1 MDNEK
6 ILDDIPEKTEDN
18 DFKPVIDIEY
28 IIKIAKTKYAK
39 CRMILIPK
47 KFEKNIPKRY
57 RDGTNINT
65 EEEPIIMYSNYPEPI
80 ICFYDKLNKVKIVYE
95 IDRKIY
101 HTDLIL

>member
-18 DFKPVIDIEY
+18 DSKPVIDIEY

-47 KFEKNIPKRY
+47 
-57 RDGTNINT
+57 
-65 EEEPIIMYSNYPEPI
+65 
-80 ICFYDKLNKVKIVYE
+80 
-95 IDRKIY
+95 
-101 HTDLIL
+101 